1 MIKPPNMKHVGNT
14 PFDARLD
21 AIGLEGVGRAHWNL
35 PPAKL
40 ILQTLLRGEGVLSS
54 TGALAIAT
62 GTFTGRSPKD
72 RFLVHNE
79 RTASR
84 VDWGDI
90 NQPLS
95 KEHFQTLLK
104 DVQTY
109 LSGRSVFVK
118 DAAVGHDEASQ
129 IAVRVVTEKA
139 WSSLF
144 VDNMFVRLSEGDRWV
159 FEPQWHVLCV
169 PSFRADPA
177 RHGCRQSN
185 VSAIDFES
193 RTIVVVG
200 SGYTGEIKKG
210 MFSVMNFLLPEDHAT
225 LPMHCSANM
234 GEDDD
239 VAVFFG
245 LSGTGKTTL
254 SSDADRRLIGDD
266 EHGWNASGVFNMEG
280 GCYAKTI
287 DLSEE
292 KEPEIWQA
300 IRYGAMLENI
310 GFQPDG
316 VTPNYE
322 DDNVTPNTRVSYPL
336 HHISGALK
344 TGKGAHPTDIFFL
357 TCDAFGVLP
366 PLSKLTKDQAM
377 YHFLSGYTAK
387 VAGTEAG
394 VVEPQTTF
402 SACFGAP
409 FLPLHATEY
418 AQMLGD
424 RVTEHGVRM
433 WLVNTGWT
441 GGGHG
446 VGHRMKL
453 PYTRAMI
460 HSAMNGGLDE
470 VKMRVD
476 PVFGL
481 HVPTACEGVPDGL
494 WDVRSTWSDPEAYD
508 RAALDL
514 AHRFENNFKKFEES
528 ATDDMKRGALCVS
541 EEPSVLK
548 S

>member
-1 MIKPPNMKHVGNT
+1 
-14 PFDARLD
+14 
-21 AIGLEGVGRAHWNL
+21 
-35 PPAKL
+35 
-40 ILQTLLRGEGVLSS
+40 
-54 TGALAIAT
+54 
-62 GTFTGRSPKD
+62 
-72 RFLVHNE
+72 
-79 RTASR
+79 
-84 VDWGDI
+84 
-90 NQPLS
+90 
-95 KEHFQTLLK
+95 
-104 DVQTY
+104 
-109 LSGRSVFVK
+109 
-118 DAAVGHDEASQ
+118 
-129 IAVRVVTEKA
+129 
-139 WSSLF
+139 
-144 VDNMFVRLSEGDRWV
+144 
-159 FEPQWHVLCV
+159 
-169 PSFRADPA
+169 
-177 RHGCRQSN
+177 
-185 VSAIDFES
+185 
-193 RTIVVVG
+193 
-200 SGYTGEIKKG
+200 
-210 MFSVMNFLLPEDHAT
+210 MFSVMNFLLPEQHGT

-234 GEDDD
+234 GKDDD

-254 SSDADRRLIGDD
+254 SSDANRRLIGDD

-300 IRYGAMLENI
+300 IRFGAMLENI
-310 GFQPDG
+310 GFQPDE
-316 VTPNYE
+316 VTPDYAN
-322 DDNVTPNTRVSYPL
+322 DSITPNTRVSYPL
-336 HHISGALK
+336 HHIPGAVK
-344 TGKGAHPTDIFFL
+344 TGMGGHPSDIFFL

-424 RVTEHGVRM
+424 RVTQHGVRM

-441 GGGHG
+441 GGGYG

-453 PYTRAMI
+453 PHTRAMI
-460 HSAMNGGLDE
+460 HAAINGGLDGVE
-470 VKMRVD
+470 MRVD

-481 HVPTACEGVPDGL
+481 QVPASCEGVPHGV
-494 WDVRSTWSDPEAYD
+494 WDVRSTWSNPEAYD

-514 AHRFENNFKKFEES
+514 AQRFESNFEKFADS
-528 ATDDMKRGALCVS
+528 ATDDMKRGALRVS
-541 EEPSVLK
+541 EVTGVLK
-548 S
+548 D